1 MKLKIGEI
9 IKKYRKEREITQEE
23 FAEVLGVSCQSVSR
37 WENGMCYP
45 DIELIP
51 TIAGFFAVSVDQL
64 MGVDEAVE
72 KQAVDRYLFEF
83 QKAIS
88 HGAVDECI
96 RIAREG
102 VAEFPNNYTMLN
114 SLMYALFVAGSD
126 DADILN
132 WKENREK
139 YDAEIVALGERIR
152 HYCPD
157 VELRSEATAR
167 LAFQHCEMGRKA
179 IGRSIYET
187 LPTMEWCRE
196 RAIWWALEEEE
207 KLPHT
212 RAFIEDAYVQLS
224 IALNRLVHLLP
235 PEEALL
241 VLDKDE
247 ALENLMYDNNPLCG
261 TWSNTDNHF
270 LRAKYLLQ
278 PGREAEAFEQLRI
291 AAEAAIAYDNRP
303 EEEKRVSL
311 LLGDRTYKR
320 VNCDTADSRPLRE
333 IFRDTWLTEEAFDA
347 VRDSKEFREIIEML
361 G

>member
-1 MKLKIGEI
+1 
-9 IKKYRKEREITQEE
+9 
-23 FAEVLGVSCQSVSR
+23 
-37 WENGMCYP
+37 MCYP

-102 VAEFPNNYTMLN
+102 VAEFPNNYAMLN

-126 DADILN
+126 DADIPN
-132 WKENREK
+132 WNENREK
-139 YDAEIVALGERIR
+139 YDAEIVALG
-152 HYCPD
+152 
-157 VELRSEATAR
+157 
-167 LAFQHCEMGRKA
+167 
-179 IGRSIYET
+179 
-187 LPTMEWCRE
+187 E

-224 IALNRLVHLLP
+224 IALNRLRHLLS

-247 ALENLMYDNNPLCG
+247 ALENLMYDNNPLFG

-303 EEEKRVSL
+303 AEENRVSL
-311 LLGDRTYKR
+311 LLGERTYKR

-333 IFRDTWLTEEAFDA
+333 IFRDTWLAEEAFDA
-347 VRDSKEFREIIEML
+347 VRDCKEFKEILEIL
-361 G
+361 A